1 MDEFE
6 NYAENI
12 HEQSNEHAHHA
23 AHHGDSKDKWVIWV
37 AMTTAII
44 AVLAAITGLL
54 AGDHADEAMLSQ
66 IHASD
71 QWAFYQAKGIKSDV
85 IASGDKLLAAMGKKP
100 SAQDSAKIVSNKT
113 EQAEIKKEAQ
123 GAEKESKAHSAKHK
137 VLARG
142 VTLFQIAIAIGA
154 ISIIIKRKELWMASM
169 GFAAVGIFF
178 LLQGTLFW
186 VAG

>member
-1 MDEFE
+1 MDEIE

-23 AHHGDSKDKWVIWV
+23 AHEGTDKWVIYV
-37 AMTTAII
+37 AMTTAVI

-71 QWAFYQAKGIKSDV
+71 QWAYYQAKGIKSDV
-85 IASGDKLLAAMGKKP
+85 LATGDKLLVAIGKKP
-100 SAQDSAKIVSNKT
+100 SAQDSAKLKLYKT
-113 EQAEIKKEAQ
+113 DQAKISKEATAAQ
-123 GAEKESKAHSAKHK
+123 NESKEHVEKHK
-137 VLARG
+137 ILARG

-154 ISIIIKRKELWMASM
+154 ISIIIKRKSLWAVSMA
-169 GFAAVGIFF
+169 FAAVGIFF
-178 LLQGTLFW
+178 FLQGAVF
-186 VAG
+186 

>member
-1 MDEFE
+1 MDEIE

-23 AHHGDSKDKWVIWV
+23 AHEGGKDKWVIFV
-37 AMTTAII
+37 AMTTAVI

-85 IASGDKLLAAMGKKP
+85 IAQGDKLMLALGKKP
-100 SAQDSAKIVSNKT
+100 SPQDSAKISSNKAD
-113 EQAEIKKEAQ
+113 QAKIMAEAK
-123 GAEKESKAHSAKHK
+123 GAEKESHEHSAKHK
-137 VLARG
+137 ILARG

-154 ISIIIKRKELWMASM
+154 ISIIVKRKVLWVVSV
-169 GFAAVGIFF
+169 GFAAVGIYF
-178 LLQGTLFW
+178 LLQG
-186 VAG
+186 VAF